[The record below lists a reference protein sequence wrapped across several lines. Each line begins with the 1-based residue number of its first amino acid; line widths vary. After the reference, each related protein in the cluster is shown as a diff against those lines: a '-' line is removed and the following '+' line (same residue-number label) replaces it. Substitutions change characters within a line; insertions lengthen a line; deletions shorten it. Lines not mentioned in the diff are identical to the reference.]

1 MIDEKEIAQQPRYE
15 NVNESREA
23 EADGERPC
31 VELDK
36 SSEAPEADQLCRS
49 QTGETQTSACEDCE
63 GDREVVVFLAQFEDA
78 EHKE

>member
-36 SSEAPEADQLCRS
+36 SSEAPEADPEVIGCQTMYQPPPPPPDRYVHLCRS
-49 QTGETQTSACEDCE
+49 
-63 GDREVVVFLAQFEDA
+63 
-78 EHKE
+78 H